1 MRTSHS
7 QMRVMDGDTSDK
19 VLQLQTPNLRQIT
32 YIDVR
37 SLISLKFDN
46 FFHDDLIPCFP
57 SRYIKLIY
65 MPVLSGSLQ
74 WWLWLRVG
82 LVDLQLLMLLM
93 SLHGS
98 VQNFI
103 SAVYHIS
110 FL

>member
-7 QMRVMDGDTSDK
+7 QLRVMDGNTSDK
-19 VLQLQTPNLRQIT
+19 MLQLQTPNLRQIM

-37 SLISLKFDN
+37 SLISLKFDY

-57 SRYIKLIY
+57 SMYIKLIY
-65 MPVLSGSLQ
+65 MPVLHGSLQ
-74 WWLWLRVG
+74 WWLWL
-82 LVDLQLLMLLM
+82 VDLQLLRLLM

-103 SAVYHIS
+103 SAVYHVS